1 MPNNKFWAPKLTIS
15 DRKCKEAY
23 VLEERA
29 CVRGRRQ
36 RAFPIR
42 CITQINNIFVPNWFV
57 RFSHWQWVTRFGH
70 TTHQQFHFSTFD
82 SEVKFQCTRNGL
94 QNLPFVRGHIARI
107 LFLPI
112 FAMKLACCFVELAS
126 LAAPA
131 PPPDGRV
138 PPSTPQDARESNA
151 RTRMHMFYL
160 VDSVLAILGSF
171 CEWVVEALPFSS
183 PALLWHA
190 CAISAPPRGAPHQQK
205 RVAWSPGLVG
215 PSSLMAPPCA
225 GSVFD
230 SRGYTVLLT
239 AAATNIYVRVYS
251 DAYIYI
257 YIYAYRRV

>member
-131 PPPDGRV
+131 PPPMEESPHPPPRMHAKATHAHACICFILWTRSWRSWVPFASGWLRPSPSPP
-138 PPSTPQDARESNA
+138 PPSCGT
-151 RTRMHMFYL
+151 
-160 VDSVLAILGSF
+160 LAPSPRLLAGRPTSKSALPGHLGS
-171 CEWVVEALPFSS
+171 L
-183 PALLWHA
+183 
-190 CAISAPPRGAPHQQK
+190 
-205 RVAWSPGLVG
+205 GLR
-215 PSSLMAPPCA
+215 L
-225 GSVFD
+225 
-230 SRGYTVLLT
+230 
-239 AAATNIYVRVYS
+239 
-251 DAYIYI
+251 
-257 YIYAYRRV
+257 